1 MFGRTRI
8 DQLLNVNLAPGA
20 SHQLTYLLIP
30 VLIQN
35 VCPPPTV
42 PQSVNTPVL
51 PETHT
56 LRPLKPLFGQ
66 AALPE
71 ALRSRAL
78 HPQSGSTLQLRGTQ
92 SPTAGTRAPCRHQA
106 CTWCTDIRVCKIESS
121 KVSLKIGKGY
131 LNSNTL
137 SLRMVKMGAGDGS
150 VVRSTD
156 CSFRGLEFNSQQ
168 LT

>member
-1 MFGRTRI
+1 MRCSK
-8 DQLLNVNLAPGA
+8 LLGLLQSIVWQNTHRSTSQCKPGSWSLPSTHLS
-20 SHQLTYLLIP
+20 SHTL
-30 VLIQN
+30 LIQN

-71 ALRSRAL
+71 ALRSRAQ

-106 CTWCTDIRVCKIESS
+106 CTWCTDIRVYKIESS
-121 KVSLKIGKGY
+121 KVSH
-131 LNSNTL
+131 
-137 SLRMVKMGAGDGS
+137 
-150 VVRSTD
+150 
-156 CSFRGLEFNSQQ
+156 
-168 LT
+168 